1 MQQRIGYADAGIV
14 NAGNLRSLPISAA
27 GSAAVN
33 SGVGSMV
40 KQGLGSFI
48 KKLPGRMTGAAG
60 FLLDPTMLGGKY
72 EDQEMRMIND
82 PSLNFGYDEG
92 QYNFNTPM
100 FEGGLTIRD
109 LLEEGDYS
117 LEEILAALQ
126 EGDEY

>member
-1 MQQRIGYADAGIV
+1 MLQRTGYADAGIV
-14 NAGNLRSLPISAA
+14 NAGNLKLP
-27 GSAAVN
+27 
-33 SGVGSMV
+33 VGSRSATSGIT
-40 KQGLGSFI
+40 KGLGSLI
-48 KKLPGRMTGAAG
+48 KGGFKRALGGAAG

-72 EDQEMRMIND
+72 EDQEMQMIND

-100 FEGGLTIRD
+100 FEGGLTIQD

-126 EGDEY
+126 EGAEY